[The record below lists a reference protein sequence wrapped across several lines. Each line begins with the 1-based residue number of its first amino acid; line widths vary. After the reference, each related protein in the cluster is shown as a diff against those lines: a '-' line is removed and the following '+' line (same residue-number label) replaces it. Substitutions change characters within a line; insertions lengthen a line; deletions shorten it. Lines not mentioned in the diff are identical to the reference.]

1 MWQQLYDEHSSMKIC
16 DWGIVVKSNY
26 TNGSAPLQH
35 PAQHDQPG
43 WRPAARRI
51 VRGWNICSE
60 LEMINAGVTR
70 NKQPITQPMASPSTV
85 NTVNCS
91 TAYLP
96 SSQPLISTSHC
107 LHFTFTF
114 TSYCACH
121 VCQFDNVRSVCVSL
135 YISNSNTIYYLR
147 LLCWISHLNHHIS
160 GKQMGVY

>member
-26 TNGSAPLQH
+26 TNGSLSTLASS
-35 PAQHDQPG
+35 PA
-43 WRPAARRI
+43 RAARI

-70 NKQPITQPMASPSTV
+70 NKQPITQLMASPSTV

-160 GKQMGVY
+160 GKQMGFY

>member
-1 MWQQLYDEHSSMKIC
+1 MRCDNSFMTNIPPWRFVTGGLWWNLITQMDPLHSSI
-16 DWGIVVKSNY
+16 
-26 TNGSAPLQH
+26 
-35 PAQHDQPG
+35 QPG
-43 WRPAARRI
+43 WRPAARRV

-70 NKQPITQPMASPSTV
+70 NKQPITQLMASPSTV